1 MSRSGSGELA
11 AMSEL
16 LALMVRLRDPQQGC
30 PWDRAQTF
38 TSLAPYTLEEAYEVV
53 DAIQSG
59 ESPAKLRDELG
70 DLLFQVVFFAQMA
83 QERGWFDFDA
93 IARGIHD
100 KLVRRHP
107 HVFGAQ
113 QPANDGAEPGTPA
126 EVLVVWEE
134 LKARERAAAAAAA
147 DPGVPAGVLADVP
160 RALPALMRAQKL
172 GKRAGRVGFDWTD
185 MRDVRAKIT
194 EELAELDEAMLEAAA
209 PSPSGTPP
217 AHLVEEMGDLLF
229 AIANWG
235 RHVGADAEDAL
246 RAANTKFER
255 RFARMEALAR
265 ERSLVLTELTLDHWE
280 ALWLEAKQAERG
292 LPTAART

>member
-1 MSRSGSGELA
+1 MSRSGTGDPPALT
-11 AMSEL
+11 EL
-16 LALMVRLRDPQQGC
+16 LALMVRLRDPARGC
-30 PWDRAQTF
+30 PWDQAQTF
-38 TSLAPYTLEEAYEVV
+38 ASLAPYTLEEAYEVV

-70 DLLFQVVFFAQMA
+70 DLLFQVVFHAQLA
-83 QERGWFDFDA
+83 QERGWFDFDD

-107 HVFGAQ
+107 HVFGTQ
-113 QPANDGAEPGTPA
+113 QGVGTPA
-126 EVLVVWEE
+126 EVLVAWEE
-134 LKARERAAAAAAA
+134 LKARERAAAAAAE
-147 DPGVPAGVLADVP
+147 DPHAEAGVLADVP
-160 RALPALMRAQKL
+160 RALPALTRAQKL

-194 EELAELDEAMLEAAA
+194 EELAELDEAVLEAGAHT
-209 PSPSGTPP
+209 PSGSPP

-235 RHVGADAEDAL
+235 RHVGADAEGAL

-255 RFARMEALAR
+255 RFASMEALAR
-265 ERSLVLTELTLDHWE
+265 ERSLVLTDLTLAQWE

-292 LPTAART
+292 LAG